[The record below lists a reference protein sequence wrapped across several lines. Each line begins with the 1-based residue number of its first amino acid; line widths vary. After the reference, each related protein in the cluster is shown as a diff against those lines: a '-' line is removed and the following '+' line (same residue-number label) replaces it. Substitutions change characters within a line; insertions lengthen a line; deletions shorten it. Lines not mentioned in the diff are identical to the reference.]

1 MGLFHN
7 SEQNAFNLADDLIE
21 PFRPLIDL
29 HVVKHLRAN
38 KEADLTPADKS
49 ALVGLLNVDIGM
61 PRGTMSALSAIEHA
75 VESLVRVYDESDE
88 NRLELPM
95 LIGLA
100 QHRADG

>member
-1 MGLFHN
+1 
-7 SEQNAFNLADDLIE
+7 
-21 PFRPLIDL
+21 
-29 HVVKHLRAN
+29 
-38 KEADLTPADKS
+38 
-49 ALVGLLNVDIGM
+49 M